1 MEKTTSQNQQSNSN
15 CIWSPEELLE
25 HWQGHR
31 RLTRRMIEAFPEDK
45 LFNYSIGGMRP
56 FAQMVGEFLGMASPG
71 MQGVATG
78 RWATPDE
85 LPYHTGAP
93 GPSTKEELLKKW
105 DEVTEE
111 INRLWAQ
118 LPDSRFREVEAAFGM
133 WEGPIFGSILYW
145 IENEVHH
152 RGQAYVYLRSL
163 DIEPPPFWER

>member
-1 MEKTTSQNQQSNSN
+1 MEKTIRPIQQSNSV
-15 CIWSPEELLE
+15 CIWSPKELLE

-56 FAQMVGEFLGMASPG
+56 FAAMVGEFLGMASPG

-78 RWATPDE
+78 KWITPDQI
-85 LPYHTGAP
+85 PYHTGEP

-111 INRLWAQ
+111 
-118 LPDSRFREVEAAFGM
+118 
-133 WEGPIFGSILYW
+133 
-145 IENEVHH
+145 
-152 RGQAYVYLRSL
+152 
-163 DIEPPPFWER
+163 